1 MYGASHNLEISR
13 QSLVTKNNIIIKE
26 KRINWNSI
34 TESFEYQ
41 TKEFALNPTDRS
53 KQKFCVKNNFAS
65 ESLERK
71 IWQKD
76 TELIDCRGNTES

>member
-1 MYGASHNLEISR
+1 MYGASHNLEISK
-13 QSLVTKNNIIIKE
+13 QSLVTKNIIIKE

-65 ESLERK
+65 ESLER
-71 IWQKD
+71 
-76 TELIDCRGNTES
+76 